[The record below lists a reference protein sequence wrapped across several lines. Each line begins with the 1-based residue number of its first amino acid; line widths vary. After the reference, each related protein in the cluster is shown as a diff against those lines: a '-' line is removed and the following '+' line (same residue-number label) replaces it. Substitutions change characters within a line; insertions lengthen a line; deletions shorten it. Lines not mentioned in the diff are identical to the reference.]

1 MTPSHTTIADDI
13 KNGPRLD
20 LRLLLAA
27 CSLLLLLSMWSYAW
41 FLLSNAKREVT
52 DKANQDA
59 TTSVRLLAEYTR
71 NLIHGNE
78 QLMQVLLDRH
88 ASMGKQ
94 FDMATWIKKTGLDV
108 PFHTG
113 IWILGPDGSVQSSS
127 LPGSRS
133 NLRQLD
139 AFQYQANRPLKK
151 LYISRPLQDPESK
164 RWEIHLSKRINAAD
178 GQFLGV
184 IIASIDLQNFNRF
197 YNETHLNS
205 NDSLTLVGDD
215 GVIRARKSGITTS
228 LGLDV
233 SNGNIFPVMQR
244 EGNGITTQSSKVD
257 GRTRSYAFRKLEN
270 YGLYVMMGIDYEDS
284 LRPYLTRER
293 NTWQLVVIASLI
305 ILGLSWLIHNL
316 ISRLLRSRQQ
326 AVAATEIQQQLLRD
340 MEHQRSTIEDSNQH
354 LQAIWANAV
363 DAMLIVNE
371 NQVIESINPAAARLF
386 GAEPGQMIG
395 NPLPGLISRL
405 HLPDLPPRPATGVQ
419 AVVEVSCRRPAGD
432 SFPAELAWGQFQL
445 GPQLKWMLSLHDT
458 TERKRIEQMK
468 TDFVATVSDELR
480 APLAMIRNTL
490 AITLEQHRAAVSG
503 PVPGLLQAAQQQ
515 GERLHCLIND
525 LLDVH
530 ELEVGRMHFSLQTVP
545 LAPLLNKSL
554 GNMHEFAASH
564 GVSIALVGGI
574 PDCMLDVDPDRLE
587 QVLHNLLSNAC
598 KFSHRNGTV
607 TVQAHLMGSN
617 RVRIAIM
624 DRGIGIAEEL
634 RSHLFEKFTHAS
646 HDAVPGK
653 TGAGLGLML
662 AKVIVEHM
670 QGEIGYHSV
679 PGQGSTFH
687 IELPAEPN

>member
-1 MTPSHTTIADDI
+1 MTLSNATIADDI

-41 FLLSNAKREVT
+41 FLLSNAKREVI

-78 QLMQVLLDRH
+78 QLMQILLERH
-88 ASMGKQ
+88 ARVGQ
-94 FDMATWIKKTGLDV
+94 QADMAGWIRETGLDV

-113 IWILGPDGSVQSSS
+113 IWILGPDGKVQSSS

-133 NLRQLD
+133 DLRQLE
-139 AFQYQANRPLKK
+139 AFQYQAGKPLKK
-151 LYISRPLQDPESK
+151 LYISRPLQDPDSK

-178 GQFLGV
+178 GRFLGV
-184 IIASIDLQNFNRF
+184 ILTSVDLQNFNRF
-197 YNETHLNS
+197 YNEIHLNA

-233 SNGNIFPVMQR
+233 SNGKIFPVMQR
-244 EGNGITTQSSKVD
+244 EGNGITTNASKVD

-293 NTWQLVVIASLI
+293 NTWQLATIVTLITLAISL
-305 ILGLSWLIHNL
+305 LIHNL

-326 AVAATEIQQQLLRD
+326 ALAASEIQQQLLRD
-340 MEHQRSTIEDSNQH
+340 MERQRSTIEDSHQH

-363 DAMLIVNE
+363 DAMLIVDE
-371 NQVIESINPAAARLF
+371 KQSIESINPAAARLF
-386 GAEPGQMIG
+386 GAEPGQMTG
-395 NPLPGLISRL
+395 NALQALIPDL
-405 HLPDLPPRPATGVQ
+405 HLPDLPARLAAGVQ
-419 AVVEVSCRRPAGD
+419 QAVEVSCRRPAGG
-432 SFPAELAWGQFQL
+432 SFPAELAWGQFHL
-445 GPQLKWMLSLHDT
+445 GPNLKWILSLHDT

-468 TDFVATVSDELR
+468 TDFVATVSEELR
-480 APLAMIRNTL
+480 VPLAMIRNTL
-490 AITLEQHRAAVSG
+490 ASILEQHGAAVSA

-515 GERLHCLIND
+515 GERLHGLIND

-574 PDCMLDVDPDRLE
+574 PDCMLEVDPDRLE

-607 TVQAHLMGSN
+607 TVQAHLMGGN

-634 RSHLFEKFTHAS
+634 RSHLFERFAHAS
-646 HDAVPGK
+646 HDGMPGK

-670 QGEIGYHSV
+670 QGEIGYHSI
-679 PGQGSTFH
+679 PAQGSTFH
-687 IELPAEPN
+687 IELPAEPD

>member
-1 MTPSHTTIADDI
+1 MTPSHDTIADDI
-13 KNGPRLD
+13 KNGPRFD

-41 FLLSNAKREVT
+41 FLLSHAKREVVA
-52 DKANQDA
+52 KANQDA

-78 QLMQVLLDRH
+78 QLMQVLLERH
-88 ASMGKQ
+88 GKPGQ
-94 FDMATWIKKTGLDV
+94 QPDMATWIKATGLEV

-113 IWILGPDGSVQSSS
+113 FWILGPDGSVQSRS
-127 LPGSRS
+127 LPGSQG
-133 NLRQLD
+133 NLRQLE

-151 LYISRPLQDPESK
+151 LYISRPLQNPESK
-164 RWEIHLSKRINAAD
+164 RWEIHLSKRINGAD

-197 YNETHLNS
+197 YNEVHLNT
-205 NDSLTLVGDD
+205 NDALTLVGDD

-228 LGLDV
+228 QGLDV
-233 SNGNIFPVMQR
+233 SKGNIFPVMQR
-244 EGNGITTQSSKVD
+244 EGNGITLNSSKVD

-293 NTWQLVVIASLI
+293 NTWQLVAIATLI
-305 ILGLSWLIHNL
+305 MLGLSWLIHNL
-316 ISRLLRSRQQ
+316 ISRVLRSRQH
-326 AVAATEIQQQLLRD
+326 ALAATEIQQQLLRD
-340 MEHQRSTIEDSNQH
+340 MECQRITIEDSNQH

-363 DAMLIVNE
+363 DAMLIVDE
-371 NQVIESINPAAARLF
+371 KQVIESINPAAARLF
-386 GAEPGQMIG
+386 GAEPGQLIG
-395 NPLPGLISRL
+395 NPLQELIARL
-405 HLPDLPPRPATGVQ
+405 HLPDLPARAASGGEQVI
-419 AVVEVSCRRPAGD
+419 EVSCRRPAGE
-432 SFPAELAWGQFQL
+432 SFPAELAWGRFQL
-445 GPQLKWMLSLHDT
+445 GPHLKWILSLHDT

-468 TDFVATVSDELR
+468 TNFVATVSDELR

-490 AITLEQHRAAVSG
+490 ARTLEQHRAAISG

-554 GNMHEFAASH
+554 GNMHEFASSH

-607 TVQAHLMGSN
+607 TVQAHLMRSN

-646 HDAVPGK
+646 NDDVPGK

-662 AKVIVEHM
+662 AKVIIEHM